1 VVKRNKST
9 KDFHEYLL
17 ATTYMLM
24 SILMAHPSVFP
35 LVGNLTMKNEGHKM
49 RNSLKRIG
57 IPTPVLISLT
67 DDAII
72 EEFVEGGNLY
82 HAFGVEHEKEDS
94 IRVLAFQ
101 AGVLTARMH
110 NAGYVFTD
118 NKSQNYLVTIGN
130 RLVRTDLGFINKT
143 KSTFAQSMDIASF
156 LASVID
162 FGHSRYEKIE
172 KGFHGGYRSE
182 ASRGF
187 PYLSI
192 ILRNILSLG
201 FASNTSTMLQNISKR
216 SKIQTTKENQTAEK
230 KEEKEHEEK
239 SRRSEGLDRR

>member
-1 VVKRNKST
+1 MVKRNKST
-9 KDFHEYLL
+9 KVFHEYLL
-17 ATTYMLM
+17 ATTYMLV
-24 SILMAHPSVFP
+24 SILMAHPSVLP
-35 LVGNLTMKNEGHKM
+35 LVGNLTLKNEGNKM
-49 RNSLKRIG
+49 RNNLKRIG

-67 DDAII
+67 DDAIV

-82 HAFGVEHEKEDS
+82 QAFGVEHEKEDS

-118 NKSQNYLVTIGN
+118 NKSQNYLVTSGN

-143 KSTFAQSMDIASF
+143 RSTFAQSMDIASF

-162 FGHSRYEKIE
+162 FGPSQYEKIE
-172 KGFHGGYRSE
+172 KGFHRGYRSE
-182 ASRGF
+182 ACHGF

-201 FASNTSTMLQNISKR
+201 FASNTSAMLQNISR
-216 SKIQTTKENQTAEK
+216 SKIQTTKEEEEASEVED
-230 KEEKEHEEK
+230 EEKNGRTK
-239 SRRSEGLDRR
+239 RSK

>member
-24 SILMAHPSVFP
+24 SILMAHPSMPP
-35 LVGNLTMKNEGHKM
+35 LVGNLTLKNEGHKM
-49 RNSLKRIG
+49 RNNLKRIG
-57 IPTPVLISLT
+57 IPTPGLISLT
-67 DDAII
+67 DDAIV

-82 HAFGVEHEKEDS
+82 QAFRLEHEKEDS

-101 AGVLTARMH
+101 AGILTARMH

-130 RLVRTDLGFINKT
+130 RLVRTDLGFINRT
-143 KSTFAQSMDIASF
+143 KSIFAQSMDIASF

-162 FGHSRYEKIE
+162 FGQSRYEKIE
-172 KGFHGGYRSE
+172 EGYYGGYRSE

-216 SKIQTTKENQTAEK
+216 SKIQTTKEEQAAE
-230 KEEKEHEEK
+230 EEE
-239 SRRSEGLDRR
+239 D

>member
-1 VVKRNKST
+1 MVKRNKST
-9 KDFHEYLL
+9 KEFHEYLL
-17 ATTYMLM
+17 ATTYIFV
-24 SILMAHPSVFP
+24 SILMAHPSVLP
-35 LVGNLTMKNEGHKM
+35 LVGNLTLKNEGHKM
-49 RNSLKRIG
+49 RNNLKRIG

-67 DDAII
+67 DDAIV

-82 HAFGVEHEKEDS
+82 QAFGVEHEKEDS

-118 NKSQNYLVTIGN
+118 NKSQNYLVTRGN

-143 KSTFAQSMDIASF
+143 RSTFAQSMDIASF

-162 FGHSRYEKIE
+162 FGHSRYEEIE
-172 KGFHGGYRSE
+172 NGFHRGYRSE
-182 ASRGF
+182 VSHGF

-201 FASNTSTMLQNISKR
+201 FASNTSAMLKNISKR
-216 SKIQTTKENQTAEK
+216 SKIETTKEEEAA
-230 KEEKEHEEK
+230 EEKDEEK
-239 SRRSEGLDRR
+239 SGRTERSK